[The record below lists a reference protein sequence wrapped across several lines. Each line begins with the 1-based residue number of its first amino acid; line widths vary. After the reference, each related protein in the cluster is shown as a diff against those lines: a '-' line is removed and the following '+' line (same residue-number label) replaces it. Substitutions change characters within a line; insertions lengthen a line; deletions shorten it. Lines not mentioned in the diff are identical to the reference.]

1 MTGINEPKFL
11 DDGRRMNTFVIV
23 KNEAYGNAEV
33 TVVTKDLSMY
43 SPRRTRENTFMG
55 NAIVPPAVS
64 GIFLLGKGFTSH

>member
-1 MTGINEPKFL
+1 MTGIKSPDSWSSP

-43 SPRRTRENTFMG
+43 SPRRTRENAFIG
-55 NAIVPPAVS
+55 NGIVPLA
-64 GIFLLGKGFTSH
+64 GL

>member
-1 MTGINEPKFL
+1 
-11 DDGRRMNTFVIV
+11 MNTFVIV

-55 NAIVPPAVS
+55 NAIVPPA
-64 GIFLLGKGFTSH
+64 GL